1 MFGDQPRARVM
12 YIMSAITSSTIEQQF
27 EIVDAAPHG
36 DPLAAHVAKVRR
48 PHENAYF
55 EYLHE

>member
-1 MFGDQPRARVM
+1 
-12 YIMSAITSSTIEQQF
+12 MSAITSSTIEQRF
-27 EIVDAAPHG
+27 EIIDAPTHG